1 VLEKVNIA
9 DNQMNLEDNEEGKE
23 LITLIA
29 EVLATN
35 QNIGFYDFRYNLML
49 DECKCFIS
57 SFRRLEDYY

>member
-1 VLEKVNIA
+1 
-9 DNQMNLEDNEEGKE
+9 MNLEDNEEGKE